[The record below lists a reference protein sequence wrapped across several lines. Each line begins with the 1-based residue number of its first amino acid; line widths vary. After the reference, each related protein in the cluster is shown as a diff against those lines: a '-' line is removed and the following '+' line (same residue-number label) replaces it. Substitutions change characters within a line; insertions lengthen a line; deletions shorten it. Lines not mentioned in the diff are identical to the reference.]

1 MSDRA
6 EPIHARIVELAR
18 PQPGDQVVDLGC
30 GAGPTLCAVSR
41 IAPEAALI
49 GLDRSP
55 EFLRQAD
62 AVLKDH
68 AGATATIVADLR
80 DPLPCADGSVD
91 VVLSYNTIECLPDP
105 QGMLAEVARV
115 LRPGGRAVIAH
126 VDFDS
131 MVIAGADADLDRR
144 VCHAFADDA
153 QSWMDH
159 ADGRIGRKLGLLVA
173 GSPLSLLHVEPL
185 LVWSTAFTGH
195 AKDRLGQIRKA
206 LLSAAR
212 HGRGSVSPEEIEEW
226 YAAVGEADRLGAFF
240 FSELAFIALA
250 ERPRARHGDSAGR
263 HRAGTGMSPERGSWV
278 PDGSAAA

>member
-6 EPIHARIVELAR
+6 EPIHARIAELAR
-18 PQPGDQVVDLGC
+18 PQPGEQVVDLGC
-30 GAGPTLCAVSR
+30 GAGPTLQAVSR

-55 EFLRQAD
+55 EFLLQTGA
-62 AVLKDH
+62 ALKDH
-68 AGATATIVADLR
+68 AGAAATIVADLR
-80 DPLPCADGSVD
+80 APLPCTDGSVD

-105 QGMLAEVARV
+105 QAMLAEVARV
-115 LRPGGRAVIAH
+115 LRPGGRAIIAH

-131 MVIAGADADLDRR
+131 MVIAGADAELDRR

-226 YAAVGEADRLGAFF
+226 YAAVGEADRSGGFF
-240 FSELAFIALA
+240 FSELAFIAVA
-250 ERPRARHGDSAGR
+250 ERSRA
-263 HRAGTGMSPERGSWV
+263 HRGGGTGRRQAEAGMSLELGSRV
-278 PDGSAAA
+278 PGGSVAA